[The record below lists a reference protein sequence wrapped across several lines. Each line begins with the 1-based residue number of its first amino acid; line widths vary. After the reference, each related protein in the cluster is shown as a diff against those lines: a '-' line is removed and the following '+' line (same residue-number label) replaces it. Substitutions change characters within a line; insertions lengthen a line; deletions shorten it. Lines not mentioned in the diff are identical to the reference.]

1 MFLSYT
7 GDELT
12 RVDRTGKEGFD
23 NICRMQIE
31 WGDGHAGHMR
41 ILPGTSRLGM
51 IDSEDGVPEGGRCE
65 SETVLENRNLYFAGR
80 DPGFWWQ
87 TIQSPLVFKTIPRG
101 LISWIRTHSPHA
113 EGKLFLRKVTKNI
126 FIDEVDI
133 AWMYGEDSDGEREE
147 DTHDDGGSPRSVLR
161 RVTVAEGIPFT
172 PEVFSTKDSSWH
184 PICGHRFWDND
195 KGATTACVEFGF
207 NSGVVVRTEAI
218 YDSDA
223 VLVGMCNDGEALDS
237 CFIDPDWPTT
247 HLSGTS
253 LSCTAGNA
261 VGVDITCF
269 NQR

>member
-1 MFLSYT
+1 M
-7 GDELT
+7 
-12 RVDRTGKEGFD
+12 RVRSALPL
-23 NICRMQIE
+23 
-31 WGDGHAGHMR
+31 HA
-41 ILPGTSRLGM
+41 S
-51 IDSEDGVPEGGRCE
+51 
-65 SETVLENRNLYFAGR
+65 
-80 DPGFWWQ
+80 
-87 TIQSPLVFKTIPRG
+87 
-101 LISWIRTHSPHA
+101 SPHRRRP
-113 EGKLFLRKVTKNI
+113 LLRSRMPARHLRALLT
-126 FIDEVDI
+126 FHMSLPSFH
-133 AWMYGEDSDGEREE
+133 AAH
-147 DTHDDGGSPRSVLR
+147 TRS

-207 NSGVVVRTEAI
+207 NSGVVVRTDAI

-223 VLVGMCNDGEALDS
+223 VLVGICNEGEALDS
-237 CFIDPDWPTT
+237 CFIDPDWPTI